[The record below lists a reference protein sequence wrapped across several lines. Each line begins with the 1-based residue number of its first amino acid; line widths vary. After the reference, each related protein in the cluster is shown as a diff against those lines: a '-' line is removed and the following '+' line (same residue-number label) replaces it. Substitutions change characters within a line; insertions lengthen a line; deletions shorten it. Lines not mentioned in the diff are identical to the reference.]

1 MAETQDH
8 YLAMAHRVLELESR
22 ALTEQLRLLDHSFGQ
37 ACELM
42 LKCSGRVIV
51 TGMGKSGHI
60 AQKIAAS
67 LTSTGTAAHYLHPA
81 EGVHGDL
88 GVVHRADLLLAISH
102 SGETQEIIELLAPV
116 KHIGVPVVAITANP
130 QSSLATFAD
139 VVLLL
144 AAVSEADPHNLVPT
158 TSTTLTLAL
167 GDALVVALMEAKE
180 FTPEDFAV
188 FHPQGMLGKRLT
200 LQVRDLLHGDETNPI
215 VTQTATFGEAL
226 EIITRHMLGGT
237 SIVDDGGKLVGII
250 TDGDVRRII
259 RKMIVQDGTVR
270 DAISTR
276 IDQLMTATPS
286 FVTSDALAYDAL
298 RLMET
303 HEPRPIFLLPV
314 VDTLHR
320 PVGLLHLHSLVQAGF
335 KTSVNNLSR

>member
-1 MAETQDH
+1 MRNDDDQF
-8 YLAMAHRVLELESR
+8 LATAARVLELEAR
-22 ALTEQLRLLDHSFGQ
+22 ALAEQRALIDHSFSQ

-42 LKCSGRVIV
+42 LSCSGRVIV

-60 AQKIAAS
+60 AQKLAAS

-88 GVVHRADLLLAISH
+88 GVVHRADLLLAISY
-102 SGETQEIIELLAPV
+102 SGETHELIGLLAPV

-130 QSSLATFAD
+130 QSTLAIAAD

-144 AAVSEADPHNLVPT
+144 APVPEADPHNLVPT
-158 TSTTLTLAL
+158 TSTTLMLAL
-167 GDALVVALMEAKE
+167 GDALVVALMESKQ
-180 FTPEDFAV
+180 FTPQDFAV

-200 LQVRDLLHGDETNPI
+200 LHVRDLLHGEETNP
-215 VTQTATFGEAL
+215 VVSHTATFGEAL

-237 SIVDDGGKLVGII
+237 SIVDDSGKLVGII

-259 RKMIVQDGTVR
+259 RKLVQRDGTVR
-270 DAISTR
+270 DAITV
-276 IDQLMTATPS
+276 QVNKLMTTTPS
-286 FVTSDALAYDAL
+286 FVHSDTLAYDAL
-298 RLMET
+298 KLMET

-314 VDTLHR
+314 VDALHR
-320 PVGLLHLHSLVQAGF
+320 PVGMLHLHSLVQAGF
-335 KTSVNNLSR
+335 KTSVNDRSR

>member
-1 MAETQDH
+1 MAN
-8 YLAMAHRVLELESR
+8 RVLELEAQ
-22 ALTEQLRLLDHSFGQ
+22 ALNEQRRLLDHSFTK

-42 LKCSGRVIV
+42 LRCSGRVIV

-102 SGETQEIIELLAPV
+102 SGETQEITDLLAPV
-116 KHIGVPVVAITANP
+116 KHIGVPVVAITTNP
-130 QSSLATFAD
+130 QSTLAQTAD

-144 AAVSEADPHNLVPT
+144 AAVPEADPHNLVPT

-167 GDALVVALMEAKE
+167 GDALVVALMEAKQ

-215 VTQTATFGEAL
+215 VNATASFGEAL
-226 EIITRHMLGGT
+226 ETITRHMLGGT
-237 SIVDDGGKLVGII
+237 SIVDAGGKLVGII

-259 RKMIVQDGTVR
+259 RKLIQQDGTVR
-270 DAISTR
+270 DAITTR
-276 IDQLMTATPS
+276 VDRVMTTSPS
-286 FVTSDALAYDAL
+286 FVSSDTLAYDAL
-298 RLMET
+298 RMMET
-303 HEPRPIFLLPV
+303 HAPRPIFLLPV
-314 VDTLHR
+314 VDALHH
-320 PVGLLHLHSLVQAGF
+320 PVGMLHLHSLVQAGF
-335 KTSVNNLSR
+335 KTSVNNRSR